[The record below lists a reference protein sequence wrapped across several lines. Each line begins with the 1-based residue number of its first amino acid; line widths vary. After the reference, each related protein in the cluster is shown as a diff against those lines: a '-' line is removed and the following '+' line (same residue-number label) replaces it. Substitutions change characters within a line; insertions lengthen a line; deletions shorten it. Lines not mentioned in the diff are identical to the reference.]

1 MRKPIGSL
9 LHGALDYLTGTSLV
23 GASRLPA
30 LTGTFAGRALLVA
43 GANHLAY
50 SLVTD
55 YELGAI
61 RKLPYKA
68 HLALDAAGAVGLVAA
83 GATRRDPVDRYVPIG
98 VGLYELGAV
107 LMSDFDGGGRSPD
120 RHAVTVNRPEAEVRS
135 FISDP
140 ANVRRFAPDGHWSGR
155 YELRPAPGSRG
166 TEIHAHTLPANLRR
180 AKQLLEAG
188 ELATAQGPSGRRG
201 AISSLLP
208 TLDTGK
214 DAR

>member
-9 LHGALDYLTGTSLV
+9 LHGALDYLTGTSLIA
-23 GASRLPA
+23 ASRLPGLA
-30 LTGTFAGRALLVA
+30 GSFAGRALLAA

-55 YELGAI
+55 YELGAL
-61 RKLPYKA
+61 RRLPYKA
-68 HLALDAAGAVGLVAA
+68 HLAIDAAGALGLVGA
-83 GATRRDPVDRYVPIG
+83 GATQKDRRDRFVPIG
-98 VGLYELGAV
+98 VGLYELTAV
-107 LMSDFDGGGRSPD
+107 LLSDPQGGRRAPE

-140 ANVRRFAPDGHWSGR
+140 ANVRRFAPDGGWSGR
-155 YELRPAPGSRG
+155 YELRPAPGDRG
-166 TEIHAHTLPANLRR
+166 TEIHARTPPANLRR

-188 ELATAQGPSGRRG
+188 ELTTAQGPSGRRG
-201 AISSLLP
+201 PLSSVLP

-214 DAR
+214 DAI

>member
-1 MRKPIGSL
+1 MRQPIGSL

-23 GASRLPA
+23 AASRLPS
-30 LTGTFAGRALLVA
+30 LYGSFAGRALLAA

-50 SLVTD
+50 SVMTD
-55 YELGAI
+55 YELGVV

-68 HLALDAAGAVGLVAA
+68 HLAIDAVGALGLVAA
-83 GATRRDPVDRYVPIG
+83 GATQKHPVDRYVPIG

-107 LMSDFDGGGRSPD
+107 VMSDPQGGGRPPE

-155 YELRPAPGSRG
+155 YDLRPAPGNRG
-166 TEIHAHTLPANLRR
+166 TEIHAHTLAGNLRR

-188 ELATAQGPSGRRG
+188 EMATAQGPSGRRG
-201 AISSLLP
+201 VLSSLLP

>member
-1 MRKPIGSL
+1 MRQPIGSL
-9 LHGALDYLTGTSLV
+9 LHGALDYLTGASLV
-23 GASRLPA
+23 AASRVPTLA
-30 LTGTFAGRALLVA
+30 GSFAGRALLAA

-55 YELGAI
+55 YELGVV

-68 HLALDAAGAVGLVAA
+68 HLAVDAVGALGLVVA
-83 GATRRDPVDRYVPIG
+83 GATRKDPYDRYIPIG

-107 LMSDFDGGGRSPD
+107 AMSDPQGGGRSRQ

-140 ANVRRFAPDGHWSGR
+140 ANVRRFAPDGHWPGR
-155 YELRPAPGSRG
+155 YELRPAPGNHG
-166 TEIHAHTLPANLRR
+166 TEIHARTLPANLRR

-188 ELATAQGPSGRRG
+188 EVTTAQGPAGRRG
-201 AISSLLP
+201 VLSSLLP
-208 TLDTGK
+208 ALDTGK